1 MRIGP
6 RCNNVCCNIVSSYG
20 YVLQWVDSIRYLGV
34 HFVRGRYFKCNL
46 DNAKASF
53 HRAFNAVYGRIGR
66 SGSEVVILQL
76 IRFKCM
82 PCLLYALEACPVN
95 KTQLR
100 SLKFTLNRVLMKVFR
115 TTSMDVIA
123 ECRYWFGLL
132 EMEMLIAKRKQR
144 FMAKYVQ
151 SDNVLCQLFAHVES
165 V

>member
-1 MRIGP
+1 VKLEDTNRRLLYFTLLQPSDQLPSYRIGDGVLYT
-6 RCNNVCCNIVSSYG
+6 CGSS
-20 YVLQWVDSIRYLGV
+20 
-34 HFVRGRYFKCNL
+34 
-46 DNAKASF
+46 
-53 HRAFNAVYGRIGR
+53 
-66 SGSEVVILQL
+66 SEEVILQL
-76 IRFKCM
+76 IRLKCM
-82 PCLLYALEACPVN
+82 PCLLDALEACLVN

-100 SLKFTLNRVLMKVFR
+100 SLEFTLNRVLMKVFR

-132 EMEMLIAKRKQR
+132 EMETLIAKRKQR